1 MSLPKYLL
9 LGAAAL
15 FFGWLGVEIALRCTS
30 LSPSL
35 NTAPP
40 QSVEFVDRRGRPLRR
55 FLQDQRVYRSR
66 CKLSDISLNVIAAT
80 LSAEDK
86 RFRVHSGID
95 FLAAGRALTQ
105 FLTKGAPQSGASTI
119 TEQLVKLGKH
129 REPRTITTKL
139 AEVWWALCLER
150 HWNKDQI
157 LEEYLNRLD

>member
-1 MSLPKYLL
+1 VSTTKNIYCSVQPPC
-9 LGAAAL
+9 

-35 NTAPP
+35 NTALP

-55 FLQDQRVYRSR
+55 VLQDQRVYRLR

-105 FLTKGAPQSGASTI
+105 FLTKGAPQSGAIDDNRTARETGRASRTTDHHHEISRGLVGALPGTALEQRSRFWKST
-119 TEQLVKLGKH
+119 
-129 REPRTITTKL
+129 
-139 AEVWWALCLER
+139 
-150 HWNKDQI
+150 
-157 LEEYLNRLD
+157 